1 MLRIGACVARDE
13 LQIGNGHEKFG
24 VVLIGDLQKFR
35 VAIRRLHMHEAL
47 IAPNAVVGMDDGV
60 AGFEFGDVAH
70 HHLERRRVLHAAQT
84 MAAGTG
90 SIKLR
95 FGENNDFRMMENGA
109 GKERCGGD
117 AER

>member
-1 MLRIGACVARDE
+1 
-13 LQIGNGHEKFG
+13 
-24 VVLIGDLQKFR
+24 
-35 VAIRRLHMHEAL
+35 MHEAL

>member
-1 MLRIGACVARDE
+1 
-13 LQIGNGHEKFG
+13 
-24 VVLIGDLQKFR
+24 
-35 VAIRRLHMHEAL
+35 MHEAL
-47 IAPNAVVGMDDGV
+47 IAPDAVVGMDDSV
-60 AGFEFGDVAH
+60 AGLEFGDVAH
-70 HHLERRRVLHAAQT
+70 HHLQGRRVLHAAQT

-90 SIKLR
+90 GIKLR

>member
-1 MLRIGACVARDE
+1 MLRISAGIARDE

-35 VAIRRLHMHEAL
+35 VAVRRLHMHEAL
-47 IAPNAVVGMDDGV
+47 IAPDAVVGMDNGV
-60 AGFEFGDVAH
+60 AGLEFGDVAH
-70 HHLERRRVLHAAQT
+70 HHLERCRVLHAAQT

-90 SIKLR
+90 GIKLCFR
-95 FGENNDFRMMENGA
+95 ENNDFRMMENGA
-109 GKERCGGD
+109 GKERRGGD

>member
-1 MLRIGACVARDE
+1 MLRISAGIARDE

-35 VAIRRLHMHEAL
+35 VAVRRLHMHEAL
-47 IAPNAVVGMDDGV
+47 IAPDAVVGMDDSV
-60 AGFEFGDVAH
+60 AGLEFGDVAH
-70 HHLERRRVLHAAQT
+70 HHLQGRRVLHAAQT

-109 GKERCGGD
+109 GKERRGGD